1 MASQLGYMF
10 EISGRSQSLTSEID
24 FGCAANYCSRFSQ
37 PAVTCAE
44 QPDAHCKVN
53 DRMGTPRTTGR
64 WANRL
69 LRRALGQNALQR
81 AAVHVEAARRL
92 GDVAPAKLV
101 DALDVLPTHPI
112 GRHRIFR

>member
-24 FGCAANYCSRFSQ
+24 FGCAANDCSRFNQ

-53 DRMGTPRTTGR
+53 DRMGTPRGTAGR
-64 WANRL
+64 PLAYFGARL
-69 LRRALGQNALQR
+69 AKMRWSVRRCMLRRR
-81 AAVHVEAARRL
+81 AVSETLR
-92 GDVAPAKLV
+92 PQSS
-101 DALDVLPTHPI
+101 
-112 GRHRIFR
+112 